1 MDENVLFLIVI
12 YIVDVVLY
20 IISFAWMIMCDK
32 LTCKCVSENKRNI
45 IRIFLI
51 FLSLLLIFS
60 SLYILLK
67 IDKKNNIVQYLKYF
81 IMICQLI
88 YIIVLFSYLRD
99 IIRKR
104 CDCKKDSNE
113 KNYNR
118 IDIGLLAFFGIVILY
133 LTFIKL
139 FF

>member
-45 IRIFLI
+45 IRIFLF

-67 IDKKNNIVQYLKYF
+67 IDQKNNMKYF

-104 CDCKKDSNE
+104 CDCKKGSNE